1 MTEERKRQLNEA
13 RKLSAYLDRLLQR
26 VLIASVD
33 TIGESLESEGFQA
46 YDNEAVVLDYLKS
59 RDLVTEQKKMATCET
74 EKQVIQNCIFY
85 HQQ

>member
-1 MTEERKRQLNEA
+1 MTEERERQLDEA

-33 TIGESLESEGFQA
+33 TIGESLEGEGFQA
-46 YDNEAVVLDYLKS
+46 DDNETVVLEYLES
-59 RDLVTEQKKMATCET
+59 RGLVTEQKKMATRET
-74 EKQVIQNCIFY
+74 EKQVIQNYIFY